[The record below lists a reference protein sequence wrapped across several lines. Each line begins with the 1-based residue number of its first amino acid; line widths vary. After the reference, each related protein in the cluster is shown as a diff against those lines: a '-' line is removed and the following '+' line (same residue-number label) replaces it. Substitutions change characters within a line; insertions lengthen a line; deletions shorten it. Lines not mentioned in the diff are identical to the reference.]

1 MGPLE
6 QFFRFAI
13 VGAVATGLQYA
24 LLVLLVEFADAAPVL
39 ASSVGFTVS
48 AFVNYA
54 MNRRFTF
61 DSGRPHGEALPRF
74 LLVAL
79 VGLALNGGL
88 VWLFHVPLRLH
99 YLLAQVIA
107 TLGTLVSSFALNRA
121 WTFAA
126 RPVQD
131 G

>member
-79 VGLALNGGL
+79 VGLALNGAL
-88 VWLFHVPLRLH
+88 VWLLHVPLGFH
-99 YLLAQVIA
+99 YLLAQVLA
-107 TLGTLVSSFALNRA
+107 TLGTLMSSFALNRV

-126 RPVQD
+126 RRVQH